1 MDTFLFG
8 AALIGGSAA
17 LCTGLLILLA
27 LTATFVTGVRRW
39 RRGGAP
45 MRGRRRFSVRPIRPQ
60 PFRLQA
66 VRAPHHGPPP
76 APAPLPVSPAPVSRP
91 AADLQDEEAGAC
103 IRPAAAGALE

>member
-60 PFRLQA
+60 PFRLQG
-66 VRAPHHGPPP
+66 VRAPHHSPPP
-76 APAPLPVSPAPVSRP
+76 APAPLPVSRP